1 MIARTFIESAYSAYA
16 AQADRSARRQTVRAT
31 WRWAAGGGA
40 AVEDERAQLGQ
51 VLVVVVAPAL
61 EAVDVV
67 LLDAQRRVLRVLD
80 HRRAEVRADVEQV
93 VLHVRQH
100 RGDVVLDLAGRQHHA
115 EVGVGLVDVGVRL
128 ESRVG
133 LAGLAHVAEA
143 GRAGVAGAR
152 VDARQVDH
160 AASVEGSP
168 PAHWARPRVTRV
180 TDVGS
185 FRVVSEGP
193 LTRPLSGTVHV
204 GGAKNSALKLMAA
217 SLLAPGRSVIHNVPN
232 ILDVAVM
239 GQLLRQLGCTVEIAY
254 PGDADPT
261 CEPTS
266 GRATI
271 EVPEELEH
279 KAPYELVRRLRA
291 SIAVLGPLVAR
302 CRRAS
307 VALPGGDAIGSR
319 GLDMHILGLQE
330 LGAVVRIE
338 HGQVVAEVPD
348 GLRGANL
355 WLDFP
360 SVGATENLVMAAVM
374 AQGTT
379 VIDNVA
385 REPEIIDLCEML
397 VAMGAR
403 IDGISTSTLVIEG
416 VERLHPVEHTT
427 VTDRIVTGTWVFAS
441 AIAGGDLHISGGV
454 AHHLDI
460 VLDKLVASGAEIEP
474 GETGFTRAHPQA
486 ADSFDVATLPYPGF
500 PTDLQPFAMALAVGV
515 LGHRDDHRERLRG
528 AVHVRPGARPARL
541 GPAHRRPPRRR
552 TRCAD
557 ALGRPRG
564 RPRHPRRSRAG
575 ARRAGRAG
583 NHRGRRVAAHRP
595 RISVVR
601 RGPRLGRR
609 RGQPTT

>member
-1 MIARTFIESAYSAYA
+1 M
-16 AQADRSARRQTVRAT
+16 
-31 WRWAAGGGA
+31 
-40 AVEDERAQLGQ
+40 
-51 VLVVVVAPAL
+51 
-61 EAVDVV
+61 
-67 LLDAQRRVLRVLD
+67 
-80 HRRAEVRADVEQV
+80 
-93 VLHVRQH
+93 
-100 RGDVVLDLAGRQHHA
+100 
-115 EVGVGLVDVGVRL
+115 
-128 ESRVG
+128 
-133 LAGLAHVAEA
+133 
-143 GRAGVAGAR
+143 
-152 VDARQVDH
+152 
-160 AASVEGSP
+160 
-168 PAHWARPRVTRV
+168 
-180 TDVGS
+180 GS
-185 FRVVSEGP
+185 FCVVSEGP

-217 SLLAPGRSVIHNVPN
+217 ALLAPGTTVVHNVPN

-261 CEPTS
+261 SEPTA
-266 GRATI
+266 GRARI

-338 HGQVVAEVPD
+338 HGQVVAEVPG

-360 SVGATENLVMAAVM
+360 SVGATENLVMAAVL
-374 AQGTT
+374 ALGTT

-403 IDGISTSTLVIEG
+403 INGVSTSTLVVEG
-416 VERLHPVEHTT
+416 VDRLHPVEHTT

-441 AIAGGDLHISGGV
+441 AIAGGDLHISGGM

-460 VLDKLVASGAEIEP
+460 VLDKLVASGASIDL
-474 GETGFTRAHPQA
+474 GEGGFTVSTHQRLS
-486 ADSFDVATLPYPGF
+486 SFDVATLPYPGF
-500 PTDLQPFAMALAVGV
+500 PTDLQPFAMALASVSAGTAMITENV
-515 LGHRDDHRERLRG
+515 FE
-528 AVHVRPGARPARL
+528 ARFMFAQELARL
-541 GPAHRRPPRRR
+541 GADLRTDGHHAVVRGVPMLSGAPVVAH
-552 TRCAD
+552 D
-557 ALGRPRG
+557 I
-564 RPRHPRRSRAG
+564 RAG
-575 ARRAGRAG
+575 AALVLAGLAAQG
-583 NHRGRRVAAHRP
+583 TTVVAESQHIDRGYPWFAEALA
-595 RISVVR
+595 SVGAEVS
-601 RGPRLGRR
+601 RL
-609 RGQPTT
+609 PD